1 MNRSECNLFPTF
13 CIFSLHKS
21 KLVPSWADPNFSVS
35 KASETFQI
43 LHNLDLAHFC
53 ESSGILLNWACG
65 EKIAEQCVAVW
76 DSSWIEFEFVGLLRC
91 SFLYASVKPFEDSF
105 ESAQWRKVK
114 QLHCSFLKG
123 RMAIGG
129 TASESLRISIF
140 LNNISHLRRQYICFF
155 SHSST
160 VDYFPENWIGGWS
173 LANWMGIIFG
183 TLDGGLSFQHWIGV
197 YLLNIGLEVIFG
209 KLDGDYLACDKSAR
223 IGMEADS

>member
-13 CIFSLHKS
+13 FIFSLHKS

-129 TASESLRISIF
+129 TASESLWISIF
-140 LNNISHLRRQYICFF
+140 LNNIFHLRRQYSWFF

-160 VDYFPENWIGGWS
+160 VDYFAENWIG
-173 LANWMGIIFG
+173 I
-183 TLDGGLSFQHWIGV
+183 
-197 YLLNIGLEVIFG
+197 IFG
-209 KLDGDYLACDKSAR
+209 KLDWGYLWK
-223 IGMEADS
+223 IGLGLSCLWQKCTDRDGGW